1 MTGTISDADLL
12 RQAAGWLVA
21 GRGVAIATV
30 IETWGSAPRP
40 VGSHLI
46 VDEAGLFLGSVS
58 GGCVEGDVIAAALDV
73 IQDAKPRLLTFGVAD
88 ETAWRAGLSCGGR
101 IAVHVTRAGRR
112 DLLDALCAELSAR
125 RACATVNLLE
135 GQDQWLVPPEAGDD
149 RLSGAALDL
158 LRRGTSGCVTQ
169 AGRRFFVNVYA
180 PPPRLVIVG
189 AVHITQALAPMA
201 HSVGFDVAVVD
212 PRSAFAAAE
221 RFPGAR
227 LFADWPEVVFPELR
241 PDSFTAVAALT
252 HDPRIDDV
260 ALRLALD
267 APCFYVGALGSRRTH
282 AGRVER
288 LAAAGLSAERL
299 SALRAPIGLDIGAAT
314 PSEIAV
320 AILAEVIAARR
331 ALKAGAA
338 A

>member
-1 MTGTISDADLL
+1 MS
-12 RQAAGWLVA
+12 
-21 GRGVAIATV
+21 
-30 IETWGSAPRP
+30 
-40 VGSHLI
+40 
-46 VDEAGLFLGSVS
+46 
-58 GGCVEGDVIAAALDV
+58 
-73 IQDAKPRLLTFGVAD
+73 TF
-88 ETAWRAGLSCGGR
+88 
-101 IAVHVTRAGRR
+101 
-112 DLLDALCAELSAR
+112 AELYPAQYPGMPPAAKSNTTRVYPSCAAERISTR
-125 RACATVNLLE
+125 RPAGVPCTMPVFWSTLPAKGAVVAVVGGAVVLVVVSTWVVVGTV
-135 GQDQWLVPPEAGDD
+135 
-149 RLSGAALDL
+149 
-158 LRRGTSGCVTQ
+158 
-169 AGRRFFVNVYA
+169 
-180 PPPRLVIVG
+180 VIVG